1 MYCFLNNFSL
11 ILHELLLQST
21 HHLNGLD
28 PIQSVITVFS
38 DYVRG
43 RPSSATGHSKASR
56 AVCFSSLLCNQHY
69 FAVPVHGQLTLEN
82 ITPLKYKLSKKVH
95 NYTCFTLYVSTYGCT
110 LQLLMYSFFTCMGFY
125 IMHNH

>member
-28 PIQSVITVFS
+28 PIQSVIAVFS

-82 ITPLKYKLSKKVH
+82 KTPLKYKLSKKVH
-95 NYTCFTLYVSTYGCT
+95 LLYFVHKYIW
-110 LQLLMYSFFTCMGFY
+110 LYIAAAYVQLLHLHGFLHY
-125 IMHNH
+125 A